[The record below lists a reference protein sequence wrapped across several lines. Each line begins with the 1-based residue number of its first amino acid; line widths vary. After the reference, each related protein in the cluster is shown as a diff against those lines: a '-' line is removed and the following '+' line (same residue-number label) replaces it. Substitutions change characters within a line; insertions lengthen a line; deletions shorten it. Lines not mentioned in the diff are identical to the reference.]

1 MEHLMAPNSRSMRP
15 LFSCIILNLLILALS
30 ACGAFQSAPDMP
42 YDMQMA
48 TRGYEELVLENY
60 DQAEAFFDVA
70 RSVNPYNPYVL
81 LNLGVVY
88 QNTGRIEDA
97 RRMYRQV
104 IELNPTQRVDKST
117 EVQHRGKS
125 LADIAKINLANLE
138 K

>member
-1 MEHLMAPNSRSMRP
+1 
-15 LFSCIILNLLILALS
+15 
-30 ACGAFQSAPDMP
+30 MP